1 MLTMKGNED
10 NEVNSYFW
18 LLAPNRNEQKERSSR
33 VWGKAGGGKSHHFSK
48 LKNVGWQSLMASREI
63 FFFVLLVLCRTRE
76 SLF

>member
-33 VWGKAGGGKSHHFSK
+33 VWGKEGGGKSHHFSK